1 MAGAGAVRFTGSTV
15 YRVMADIDRLVP
27 TNVGVID
34 AHDQFRRFSMH
45 VGPDVTASFSQ
56 AEAGTK
62 SQTNISGGG
71 YRDGEH
77 VSISASL
84 KGRIWSHATAQSL
97 KHWCDWCDTIGDKLL
112 DNTISIDKV
121 IGQFILPESLKQR
134 PAGVLLAA
142 EWPWQVHTM
151 QADTL
156 RLRYDGKTFELS
168 YTDLVPDT
176 GDTGD
181 VFRFTVTT
189 GAWKVTYEAAVVNGG
204 LHYSPAD
211 ARDATV
217 VRSRSEQPLSQWL
230 NENGLLLV
238 LDQDRIID
246 GNLIYK
252 PTWDRPPYDA
262 SQLVVLDWTGIDL
275 GTESQTKDKLAN
287 SIQYRALTEL
297 KKENWDVVLDD
308 DGTGEI
314 ADIVAMRI
322 DTEGLL
328 VRFIHCKYSR
338 GPNPGARVAD
348 LYEVCGQAQKSIMW
362 RRSDLGPLFRTLDD
376 RARKK
381 QKRDGVSPFEAGD
394 IKKLYEIRD
403 RATVLRRRVEMVI
416 AQPGLSVSQ
425 ASTQQLDLL
434 ASSQAYL
441 RTTINA
447 PLTVWC
453 SG

>member
-1 MAGAGAVRFTGSTV
+1 M
-15 YRVMADIDRLVP
+15 L
-27 TNVGVID
+27 
-34 AHDQFRRFSMH
+34 
-45 VGPDVTASFSQ
+45 
-56 AEAGTK
+56 
-62 SQTNISGGG
+62 
-71 YRDGEH
+71 
-77 VSISASL
+77 
-84 KGRIWSHATAQSL
+84 
-97 KHWCDWCDTIGDKLL
+97 
-112 DNTISIDKV
+112 
-121 IGQFILPESLKQR
+121 
-134 PAGVLLAA
+134 
-142 EWPWQVHTM
+142 
-151 QADTL
+151 ADTL
-156 RLRYDGKTFELS
+156 RLRYGDKTFELP

-189 GAWKVTYEAAVVNGG
+189 GAWKITYEAEVVNGR
-204 LHYSPAD
+204 LHYNPAD
-211 ARDATV
+211 TQDATV
-217 VRSRSEQPLSQWL
+217 VRSKSEQPLSQWL

-238 LDQDRIID
+238 LDEDRIID
-246 GNLIYK
+246 DDLIYK
-252 PTWDRPPYDA
+252 PTWDRPPYDT
-262 SQLVVLDWTGIDL
+262 SQFVSLDWTGIDL
-275 GTESQTKDKLAN
+275 GIESQTKDKLAN
-287 SIQYRALTEL
+287 SIQYRALIEL
-297 KKENWDVVLDD
+297 KKEHWDVVLDD

-322 DTEGLL
+322 DAEGLL
-328 VRFIHCKYSR
+328 VRFIHCKYSH

-381 QKRDGVSPFEAGD
+381 QKRDGVNPFEVGD

-416 AQPGLSVSQ
+416 AQPGLSVRQ

-434 ASSQAYL
+434 ASTQAYL
-441 RTTINA
+441 KTTINA